1 MPITSGDSRDRPSD
15 GTSMDPTTTGI
26 VTAARAVFTRYGV
39 GRTRMV
45 DIAKEARLARQTLY
59 DFVTGRD
66 QLIEL
71 ALVDCCGELQQR
83 LDAALADGPADLR
96 ERFVEVLARAVEIA
110 STDEEFGALADALPP
125 ETVDRI
131 IGGAT
136 AVQALLAKSLR
147 PVLEQAADAGQLRDG
162 VAVDEASRWLLGVI
176 SFALLRENLNADALR
191 RELRTYAVP
200 SVFADA

>member
-1 MPITSGDSRDRPSD
+1 
-15 GTSMDPTTTGI
+15 MDATTAGI

-83 LDAALADGPADLR
+83 LDTALADGPTDLR

-125 ETVDRI
+125 EAVDRI

-147 PVLEQAADAGQLRDG
+147 PVLEQAADAGQLRHG
-162 VAVDEASRWLLGVI
+162 VVVDEASQWLLGVI

-191 RELRTYAVP
+191 REFRTYAVP
-200 SVFADA
+200 AVFADA